1 MHSSSFCAA
10 RFPIRR
16 GWTTMLV
23 MRGVIRESRMLCS
36 SQPQSSGPQSP
47 ISSGMCIPRERI
59 ALNTCS
65 TVMELTQNMAGS
77 SFSHKYP
84 LMVKLTG
91 DILGIVNVN
100 DVG

>member
-77 SFSHKYP
+77 SFFPQIS
-84 LMVKLTG
+84 LNG
-91 DILGIVNVN
+91 EADW
-100 DVG
+100 